1 MRFNCNVDGI
11 DITIELLEKKPVKGS
26 GSGFFQKPTK
36 AVFDIYFTSKKSGT
50 EMIHVSQNHILKNTQ
65 KYLETNVP
73 NYIEERE
80 LIEHVLHHW
89 ELESKKDPNKPDWA
103 KD

>member
-11 DITIELLEKKPVKGS
+11 EFTIELLEKKALKS
-26 GSGFFQKPTK
+26 SNFFQKPVK
-36 AVFDIYFTSKKSGT
+36 SVFDIYITSSKGGV
-50 EMIHVSQNHILKNTQ
+50 EMVHVSQNHVFKNNRT
-65 KYLETNVP
+65 YLESNVP
-73 NYIEERE
+73 DYIEERE

-103 KD
+103 KA